1 MRRLALLALCPLL
14 ALATAAAAADAVFP
28 PGSRIGLVPPPGM
41 AVSKR
46 FVGFESPRGAAITIV
61 EMPAAAAG
69 QALATLTPEG
79 LQSQNIALKARE
91 DLKLGD
97 APAVLVSGEQQ
108 AGPMTVRKW
117 ILLASEPSL
126 TALVIAQAV
135 GGDDA
140 YSDAEIRDALK
151 SVAVRQPLSMDDQ
164 LASLPF
170 RVGDRAG
177 LKPVRTAGASLLL
190 TDRGEPGGVET
201 GQAVMV
207 VAQSGDIGASPD
219 QRDAFAAAMLRSNV
233 TLKEMIFERAQG
245 FRQRGAEWHEIV
257 ARAKDAG
264 SGKPVIVM
272 QTIRWDRGS
281 FLRMLG
287 IAPEEARDD
296 ILSRFRALAD
306 SVSPEG

>member
-14 ALATAAAAADAVFP
+14 LAATAAAAADAVFP
-28 PGSRIGLVPPPGM
+28 PGSRIGLVPPLGM
-41 AVSKR
+41 AISKR
-46 FVGFESPRGAAITIV
+46 FVGFESPRGAAITII
-61 EMPAAAAG
+61 EMPAAAAH

-79 LQSQNIALKARE
+79 LQSQNMAVQARE
-91 DLKLGD
+91 ELKLGE
-97 APAVLVSGEQQ
+97 ASAVLVSGEQQ
-108 AGPMTVRKW
+108 AGPTVVRKW

-126 TALVIAQAV
+126 TALVIAQAIN
-135 GGDDA
+135 GDDA
-140 YSDAEIRDALK
+140 YSDAEIRGALK
-151 SVAVRQPLSMDDQ
+151 TIALRQPLSLDDQ

-190 TDRGEPGGVET
+190 TDRGEPGGAET

-207 VAQSGDIGASPD
+207 IAQSGDAGAAPE

-233 TLKEMIFERAQG
+233 ALREMIFERAQG

-257 ARAKDAG
+257 ARAKDG
-264 SGKPVIVM
+264 TSGKPVIVM

-287 IAPEEARDD
+287 VAPEEARDD
-296 ILSRFRALAD
+296 ILSRFRTLAD
-306 SVSPEG
+306 SVSPE

>member
-1 MRRLALLALCPLL
+1 MRRLAFPALCAFL
-14 ALATAAAAADAVFP
+14 AAATAAGAADAVFP

-41 AVSKR
+41 VVSKR
-46 FVGFESPRGAAITIV
+46 FVGFESPRGAAITLV
-61 EMPAAAAG
+61 EMPAGAAE
-69 QALATLTPEG
+69 QARATLTLEA
-79 LQSQNIALKARE
+79 LQNQNISMKEREELKV
-91 DLKLGD
+91 GD
-97 APAVLVSGEQQ
+97 APAVLVTGEQQ
-108 AGPMTVRKW
+108 AGPNVVRKW

-126 TALVIAQAV
+126 TALVIAQAMS
-135 GGDDA
+135 GSDA

-151 SVAVRQPLSMDDQ
+151 SVAVRQPPSMEDQ

-177 LKPVRTAGASLLL
+177 LKPVRTAGTSLLL
-190 TDRGEPGGVET
+190 SDRGEQGGVET
-201 GQAVMV
+201 GQAVMI
-207 VAQSGDIGASPD
+207 VAQSADPGAGPD

-233 TLKEMIFERAQG
+233 SLKEMIFERAQG

-287 IAPEEARDD
+287 VAPEEARDD
-296 ILSRFRALAD
+296 ILSRFRTLAD
-306 SVSPEG
+306 SVSPE